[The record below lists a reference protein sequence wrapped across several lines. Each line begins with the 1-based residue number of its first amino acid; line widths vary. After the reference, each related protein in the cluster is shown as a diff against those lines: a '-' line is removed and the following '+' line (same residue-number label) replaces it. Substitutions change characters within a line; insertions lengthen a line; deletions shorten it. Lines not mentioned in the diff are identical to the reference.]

1 MCQCCFAPANSPV
14 LPEKSSGAPDRYC
27 LAKHN
32 SLIINTKILPDKY
45 PLRAF
50 AAFTEQNLAKQ
61 YQPDATSNFT
71 R

>member
-1 MCQCCFAPANSPV
+1 MLQICAQQQC
-14 LPEKSSGAPDRYC
+14 C

-45 PLRAF
+45 PLCIF
-50 AAFTEQNLAKQ
+50 AAFMENVAAFTSANLAKQ
-61 YQPDATSNFT
+61 YQPDATSNFA